1 VSVVEF
7 LTVDDFDV
15 AGKTVF
21 VRVDINTP
29 VDPETGALLENH
41 RLREA
46 SFTVKTLSKARVV
59 LGSHQGRVGRYD
71 YISLH
76 QHAKT
81 LSEILG
87 KEVKFVED
95 VFGEAA
101 RERIRSLRD
110 GDVLLLDNLRFAA
123 EENFE
128 FSPEEAKNTHMVRR
142 LAPLFDLCVLDAFP
156 TAHRSHPSIVGFA
169 ELVPTCAGYLVA
181 KELKSLNRV
190 VVTSKA
196 PYTAVLGGSKVSDRL
211 EAITALIN
219 NGRADN
225 VLLTGLIGLV
235 FLRAAGVLKKPLEA
249 DLEKY
254 VSKAAAVYGEHR
266 EKFLLPED
274 VAVEVDG
281 ERVEVPAGEVEDA
294 AAVRDIGEKT
304 IKRYSKIIKS
314 SGTIFIS
321 GPPGMFEKKG
331 FERGTDELLLA
342 AASSLGT
349 SIVSGGHLSAALER
363 LGVKDW
369 IDHVSTAGGALV
381 LYLAGQRLPLIEALV
396 RSMRRV
402 KRSEVVVR

>member
-1 VSVVEF
+1 MRHSVS
-7 LTVDDFDV
+7 
-15 AGKTVF
+15 

-71 YISLH
+71 YTSLH

-156 TAHRSHPSIVGFA
+156 TAHRAHPSIVGFA

-235 FLRAAGVLKKPLEA
+235 FLRAAGVLKKPLAA
-249 DLEKY
+249 D
-254 VSKAAAVYGEHR
+254 G
-266 EKFLLPED
+266 
-274 VAVEVDG
+274 
-281 ERVEVPAGEVEDA
+281 
-294 AAVRDIGEKT
+294 
-304 IKRYSKIIKS
+304 
-314 SGTIFIS
+314 
-321 GPPGMFEKKG
+321 
-331 FERGTDELLLA
+331 
-342 AASSLGT
+342 
-349 SIVSGGHLSAALER
+349 
-363 LGVKDW
+363 
-369 IDHVSTAGGALV
+369 
-381 LYLAGQRLPLIEALV
+381 
-396 RSMRRV
+396 
-402 KRSEVVVR
+402 

>member
-1 VSVVEF
+1 VTCF
-7 LTVDDFDV
+7 
-15 AGKTVF
+15 
-21 VRVDINTP
+21 
-29 VDPETGALLENH
+29 
-41 RLREA
+41 
-46 SFTVKTLSKARVV
+46 
-59 LGSHQGRVGRYD
+59 
-71 YISLH
+71 
-76 QHAKT
+76 
-81 LSEILG
+81 
-87 KEVKFVED
+87 
-95 VFGEAA
+95 
-101 RERIRSLRD
+101 
-110 GDVLLLDNLRFAA
+110 LLDNLRFAA

-156 TAHRSHPSIVGFA
+156 TAHRAHPSIVGFA

-235 FLRAAGVLKKPLEA
+235 FLRAAGVLKKPLAA

-331 FERGTDELLLA
+331 FERGTDELLFSGRKLLRYLHRKRR
-342 AASSLGT
+342 ASFRG
-349 SIVSGGHLSAALER
+349 
-363 LGVKDW
+363 
-369 IDHVSTAGGALV
+369 
-381 LYLAGQRLPLIEALV
+381 P
-396 RSMRRV
+396 
-402 KRSEVVVR
+402 